1 MTADTWAGPWHDT
14 GLPLAERVDAL
25 LAAMTPEEK
34 AGQLGSHWH
43 RPADDLGDPGD
54 QGGDVAPMEGDMPGP
69 ASFEA
74 AIEHGLGHLT
84 RVFGTAP
91 VPVADGVADLRAR
104 QTAVVRASRFGIPAI
119 AHEECLTGFTAYGAT
134 IYPTP
139 LAWGAAFD
147 PELVEELAAAIGRD
161 LRSVGVDQGL
171 APVLDVVRD
180 YRWGRV
186 EESVGEDPYLVATV
200 ATAYVR
206 GLQSTGL
213 VATLKH
219 FAGYSASRSAR
230 NHGPVALGARE
241 LAEVLLPPFELA
253 IREGGAGS
261 VMPSYAAVDGV
272 PPTASRALLTT
283 LLRDGWGFG
292 GTVVSDYWAVPFLRR
307 TQRIAADDAG
317 AGALALAA
325 GVDVELPETVGF
337 ASAASAVPEPVL
349 DEAVRRVLLQ
359 KGRLGL
365 LDAGWQPR
373 GDDGVD
379 LDSPANR
386 ALARRLAE
394 RSVVLLANDGT
405 LPLRTAGAGPG
416 RVAVIGAT
424 AVEPRTLLGCYSFPN
439 HVLAGYDGDDLG
451 VAVPTLLEALR
462 AELPDAEV
470 PHAAGAAITGDDRSG
485 FAAAAALAAQADV
498 AIVAVGDLAGL
509 FGRGTS
515 GEGCDAPD
523 LTLPGVQAE
532 LVTAVLDT
540 GTPVVLVVVSGRPYA
555 LGALAPR
562 CAAVV
567 QAFFPGEEGGAAIAG
582 VLSGRV
588 EPSGRL
594 PVAVPRTPSGA
605 LPTYRAAP
613 LDQRTDGIS
622 SLDPAPLYPFGH
634 GLSYTTVTYESLLL
648 SASAIPYDGSVDVT
662 VTVRNAGDR
671 PAAEVVQLYLTD
683 HVAQVVRPVR
693 ELIGYRRVPL
703 APGQTRRVTFT
714 VHAER
719 TSFPGLDLRRI
730 VEPGTFTLA
739 AGPSSENL
747 PVAAELE
754 ITGDAPRVLD
764 GARVMTTP
772 SRLDD
777 VT

>member
-1 MTADTWAGPWHDT
+1 MTADTWAGPLSGPWHDT
-14 GLPLAERVDAL
+14 GRPLAERVDAL

-34 AGQLGSHWH
+34 AGQLGSFWH
-43 RPADDLGDPGD
+43 RPGDDPE
-54 QGGDVAPMEGDMPGP
+54 GDVAPMESDMTGP

-84 RVFGTAP
+84 RVFGTVP
-91 VPVADGVADLRAR
+91 VSVADGIADLRAR
-104 QTAVVRASRFGIPAI
+104 QQRIVRASRFGIPAI

-134 IYPTP
+134 VYPTP

-147 PELVEELAAAIGRD
+147 PDLVEELAAAIGRD
-161 LRSVGVDQGL
+161 VRAVGADQGL
-171 APVLDVVRD
+171 SPVLDVVRD

-186 EESVGEDPYLVATV
+186 EESIGEDPYLVATV

-219 FAGYSASRSAR
+219 FVGYSASRSAR
-230 NHGPVALGARE
+230 NHAPVAMGARE
-241 LAEVLLPPFELA
+241 LAELLLPPFELA

-261 VMPSYAAVDGV
+261 VMPSYAAVDGA
-272 PPTASRALLTT
+272 PPTASRALLTS
-283 LLRDGWGFG
+283 LLREEWGFD

-307 TQRIAADDAG
+307 MHRVTADDDG
-317 AGALALAA
+317 AGALALTA

-337 ASAASAVPEPVL
+337 AGLAARVRAGDLPASVL
-349 DEAVRRVLLQ
+349 DDAARRVLLQ
-359 KGRLGL
+359 KARLGL
-365 LDAGWQPR
+365 LDPDWAPR
-373 GDDGVD
+373 GDEDVD

-405 LPLRTAGAGPG
+405 LPLAPAPAAR
-416 RVAVIGAT
+416 RVAVVGTT
-424 AVEPRTLLGCYSFPN
+424 AVEPRTFLGCYSFPN
-439 HVLAGYDGDDLG
+439 HVLAKHGGDDLG

-462 AELPDAEV
+462 AELPGAEV
-470 PHAAGAAITGDDRSG
+470 THTPGAAITGDDRSG
-485 FAAAAALAAQADV
+485 FAAAVALAAESDV

-523 LTLPGVQAE
+523 LALPGVQAE
-532 LVTAVLDT
+532 LVAAVLDT

-555 LGALAPR
+555 LGDLAPR

-588 EPSGRL
+588 DPSGRL
-594 PVAVPRTPSGA
+594 PVAVPRTPSGG

-622 SLDPAPLYPFGH
+622 NLDPAPLYPFGH
-634 GLSYTTVTYESLLL
+634 GLSYTTVAYESLLL
-648 SASAIPYDGSVDVT
+648 SAPAVRTDGTVEAT
-662 VTVRNAGDR
+662 VTVRNTGDR
-671 PAAEVVQLYLTD
+671 PVDEVVQLYLTD
-683 HVAQVVRPVR
+683 HVAQTVRPVR
-693 ELIGYRRVPL
+693 ELIGYRRVLL
-703 APGQTRRVTFT
+703 AVGEARRVTFT
-714 VHAER
+714 VHADR
-719 TSFPGLDLRRI
+719 TSFPGLDLRRV

-739 AGPSSENL
+739 AGPSSETL

-754 ITGDAPRVLD
+754 LTGELRVLD
-764 GARVMTTP
+764 GPRVMTTP
-772 SRLDD
+772 TRLD
-777 VT
+777 

>member
-14 GLPLAERVDAL
+14 RLPLTERVDAL

-34 AGQLGSHWH
+34 AGQLGSYWH
-43 RPADDLGDPGD
+43 RPDDEP
-54 QGGDVAPMEGDMPGP
+54 GGDVAPMEGDMTGP
-69 ASFEA
+69 AAFEA

-104 QTAVVRASRFGIPAI
+104 QAAVVRASRFGVPAI

-147 PELVEELAAAIGRD
+147 PELVEEVAAAIGRD
-161 LRSVGVDQGL
+161 LRAVGVDQGL

-186 EESVGEDPYLVATV
+186 EESIGEDPYLVATV

-219 FAGYSASRSAR
+219 FAGYSASRAAR
-230 NHGPVALGARE
+230 NHGPVGVGARE
-241 LAEVLLPPFELA
+241 LAELLLPPFELA
-253 IREGGAGS
+253 IREGAAGS

-283 LLRDGWGFG
+283 LLRDEWGFG

-307 TQRIAADDAG
+307 TQRIAADDDG

-337 ASAASAVPEPVL
+337 ARLAPGAAL
-349 DEAVRRVLLQ
+349 DEAARRVLLQ

-365 LDAGWQPR
+365 LDPGWAPR
-373 GDDGVD
+373 GDHDAD

-405 LPLRTAGAGPG
+405 LPLRAAGGGPG
-416 RVAVIGAT
+416 RVAVIGTT
-424 AVEPRTLLGCYSFPN
+424 AAQPRTFLGCYSFPN
-439 HVLAGYDGDDLG
+439 HVLARYDGDDLG

-462 AELPDAEV
+462 TELSDAEV

-485 FAAAAALAAQADV
+485 FAAAVALAAQSDV
-498 AIVAVGDLAGL
+498 AIVAVGDLAGM
-509 FGRGTS
+509 FGSGTS

-523 LTLPGVQAE
+523 LALPGVQAE

-594 PVAVPRTPSGA
+594 PVAVPRTASGA

-613 LDQRTDGIS
+613 LAQRSDGIS

-634 GLSYTTVTYESLLL
+634 GLSYTTVEYRDLTL
-648 SASAIPYDGSVDVT
+648 SAASMPADGQVDVT
-662 VTVRNAGDR
+662 VTVRNAGRR
-671 PAAEVVQLYLTD
+671 PATEVVQLYLTD
-683 HVAQVVRPVR
+683 HVAQTVRPVR

-703 APGQTRRVTFT
+703 GVGEARRVTFT
-714 VHAER
+714 VHADR
-719 TSFPGLDLRRI
+719 TSFPGLDLRRV

-739 AGPSSENL
+739 AGPSSEML

-754 ITGDAPRVLD
+754 ITGDAPRVLA
-764 GARVMTTP
+764 GPRVMTTP
-772 SRLDD
+772 ARVD
-777 VT
+777 

>member
-1 MTADTWAGPWHDT
+1 MTADI
-14 GLPLAERVDAL
+14 ERVEAL

-34 AGQLGSHWH
+34 AGQLGSYWH
-43 RPADDLGDPGD
+43 RPEDPGS
-54 QGGDVAPMEGDMPGP
+54 GDVAPMEGDMTGP
-69 ASFEA
+69 DSFEA

-91 VPVADGVADLRAR
+91 VSVADGVADLRERQAR
-104 QTAVVRASRFGIPAI
+104 VQKASRFGIPAI

-147 PELVEELAAAIGRD
+147 PELVEEVAAAIGRD
-161 LRSVGVDQGL
+161 LRAVGVDQGL

-186 EESVGEDPYLVATV
+186 EESIGEDPYLVATV

-219 FAGYSASRSAR
+219 FAGYSASRAAR
-230 NHGPVALGARE
+230 NHAPVGVGARE

-253 IREGGAGS
+253 IREGGAGA

-272 PPTASRALLTT
+272 PPTASHALLTT
-283 LLRDGWGFG
+283 LLRDAWGFG

-307 TQRIAADDAG
+307 TQRIAADDDG

-337 ASAASAVPEPVL
+337 ARLAAGPAL
-349 DEAVRRVLLQ
+349 DQAARRVLLQ

-365 LDAGWQPR
+365 LDPGWEPR
-373 GDDGVD
+373 GDDGAD

-405 LPLRTAGAGPG
+405 LPLRAAGGGPG
-416 RVAVIGAT
+416 RVAVIGTT
-424 AVEPRTLLGCYSFPN
+424 AVQPRTFLGCYSFPN

-462 AELPDAEV
+462 TELPDAAV

-498 AIVAVGDLAGL
+498 AIVAVGDLAGM
-509 FGRGTS
+509 FGSGTS

-523 LTLPGVQAE
+523 LALPGVQAE

-613 LDQRTDGIS
+613 LGRRTDGIS

-634 GLSYTTVTYESLLL
+634 GLSYTTVEYRDLTLGA
-648 SASAIPYDGSVDVT
+648 ASMPADGRVDVT
-662 VTVRNAGDR
+662 VTVRNAGRR

-683 HVAQVVRPVR
+683 HVAQTVRPVR
-693 ELIGYRRVPL
+693 ELIGYLRVPL
-703 APGQTRRVTFT
+703 APGETRRVTFD
-714 VHAER
+714 VHADR
-719 TSFPGLDLRRI
+719 TSFPGLDLRRV

-739 AGPSSENL
+739 AGPSSEAL

-754 ITGDAPRVLD
+754 ITGDAPRVLA

-772 SRLDD
+772 AR
-777 VT
+777 VE

>member
-1 MTADTWAGPWHDT
+1 MTADTWAGPHSGPWHDT
-14 GLPLAERVDAL
+14 GRPLAERVDAL

-34 AGQLGSHWH
+34 AGQLGSYWH
-43 RPADDLGDPGD
+43 RPADDP
-54 QGGDVAPMEGDMPGP
+54 GGDVAPMESDMTGP

-84 RVFGTAP
+84 RVFGT
-91 VPVADGVADLRAR
+91 VPVSVPDGVADLRAR
-104 QTAVVRASRFGIPAI
+104 QARVVRASRFGIPAI

-134 IYPTP
+134 VYPTP

-147 PELVEELAAAIGRD
+147 PGLVEELATAIGRD
-161 LRSVGVDQGL
+161 LRAVGIDQGL
-171 APVLDVVRD
+171 SPVLDVVRD

-186 EESVGEDPYLVATV
+186 EESIGEDPYLVATV
-200 ATAYVR
+200 AAAYVR

-230 NHGPVALGARE
+230 NHGPVAMGARE
-241 LAEVLLPPFELA
+241 LAELLLPPFELA
-253 IREGGAGS
+253 IREAGAGS

-272 PPTASRALLTT
+272 PPTASHALLTS
-283 LLRDGWGFG
+283 LLREQWGFD
-292 GTVVSDYWAVPFLRR
+292 GTIVSDYWAVPFLRR
-307 TQRIAADDAG
+307 MHRITADDDG
-317 AGALALAA
+317 AGLLALAA

-337 ASAASAVPEPVL
+337 AGLAARVREGAVVL
-349 DEAVRRVLLQ
+349 DAAARRVLLQ

-365 LDAGWQPR
+365 LDPDWAPR
-373 GDDGVD
+373 ADDGVD

-405 LPLRTAGAGPG
+405 LPLAPAAS
-416 RVAVIGAT
+416 RVAVVGTT
-424 AVEPRTLLGCYSFPN
+424 AVEPRTFLGCYSFPN
-439 HVLAGYDGDDLG
+439 HVLAKHGGDDLG

-462 AELPDAEV
+462 VELADATV
-470 PHAAGAAITGDDRSG
+470 THATGAAITGDDRSG
-485 FAAAAALAAQADV
+485 VAAAVALAAESDV
-498 AIVAVGDLAGL
+498 AIVTVGDLAGL

-532 LVTAVLDT
+532 LVAAVLDT

-555 LGALAPR
+555 LGDLAPR

-588 EPSGRL
+588 DPSGRL
-594 PVAVPRTPSGA
+594 PVAVPRTASGA

-622 SLDPAPLYPFGH
+622 NLDPAPLYPFGH

-648 SASAIPYDGSVDVT
+648 DAPSIPADGQVEVT
-662 VTVRNAGDR
+662 VTVRNTGDR
-671 PAAEVVQLYLTD
+671 PADEVVQLYLTD
-683 HVAQVVRPVR
+683 HVAQTVRPVR
-693 ELIGYRRVPL
+693 ELIGYRRVPV
-703 APGQTRRVTFT
+703 AVGETRRVTFT
-714 VHAER
+714 VHADR
-719 TSFPGLDLRRI
+719 TSFPGLDLRRV

-739 AGPSSENL
+739 AGPSSETL
-747 PVAAELE
+747 PVGAELE
-754 ITGDAPRVLD
+754 LTGAPRVLD
-764 GARVMTTP
+764 GPRVMTTP
-772 SRLDD
+772 SRL
-777 VT
+777 T

>member
-1 MTADTWAGPWHDT
+1 MTADTWAGPLSGPWHDT
-14 GLPLAERVDAL
+14 TLPLAERVDAL

-34 AGQLGSHWH
+34 AGQLGSFWH
-43 RPADDLGDPGD
+43 RPAEEPD
-54 QGGDVAPMEGDMPGP
+54 GDVAPMESEMAGPG
-69 ASFEA
+69 SFA
-74 AIEHGLGHLT
+74 DAIAYGLGHLT

-91 VPVADGVADLRAR
+91 VSVADGIADLRAR
-104 QTAVVRASRFGIPAI
+104 QAQVMRVSRFGIPAI

-134 IYPTP
+134 VYPTP

-147 PELVEELAAAIGRD
+147 PGLVEEMAAAIGRD
-161 LRSVGVDQGL
+161 LRAVGVDQGL
-171 APVLDVVRD
+171 SPVLDVVRD

-186 EESVGEDPYLVATV
+186 EESIGEDPYLVATV

-206 GLQSTGL
+206 GLQSTGV

-230 NHGPVALGARE
+230 NHAPVAMGPRE

-272 PPTASRALLTT
+272 PPTASRALLTS
-283 LLRDGWGFG
+283 LLREEWGFG
-292 GTVVSDYWAVPFLRR
+292 GTVVSDYWAVPFLHK
-307 TQRIAADDAG
+307 THRIAGGDDDAG
-317 AGALALAA
+317 VLALTA

-337 ASAASAVPEPVL
+337 AGLAALVRAGAVPEAVL
-349 DEAVRRVLLQ
+349 DDAARRVLLQ
-359 KGRLGL
+359 KARLGL
-365 LDAGWQPR
+365 LDPGWAPR
-373 GDDGVD
+373 TDDGAD

-405 LPLRTAGAGPG
+405 LPLAPAAA
-416 RVAVIGAT
+416 RVAVVGTT
-424 AVEPRTLLGCYSFPN
+424 AVEPRTFLGCYSFPN
-439 HVLAGYDGDDLG
+439 HVLAQHGGDDLG
-451 VAVPTLLEALR
+451 VAVPTLLDALR
-462 AELPDAEV
+462 AELPDSV
-470 PHAAGAAITGDDRSG
+470 VSHAPGAAITGEDRSG
-485 FAAAAALAAQADV
+485 FAAAVALAAQADV
-498 AIVAVGDLAGL
+498 AIVTVGDLAGL

-523 LTLPGVQAE
+523 LTLPGVQAD
-532 LVTAVLDT
+532 LVAAVLDT

-555 LGALAPR
+555 LGDLAPR

-582 VLSGRV
+582 VLSGRID
-588 EPSGRL
+588 PSGRL
-594 PVAVPRTPSGA
+594 PVAVPRTPSSS

-613 LDQRTDGIS
+613 LDQRTDGVS
-622 SLDPAPLYPFGH
+622 NLDPAPLYPFGH
-634 GLSYTTVTYESLLL
+634 GLSYTTVTYESLVL
-648 SASAIPYDGSVDVT
+648 SAPAIPSDGSVDVT
-662 VTVRNAGDR
+662 VTVRNTGAR
-671 PAAEVVQLYLTD
+671 PAEEVVQLYLTD
-683 HVAQVVRPVR
+683 HAAQVVRPVR

-703 APGQTRRVTFT
+703 APGEARRVTFA
-714 VHAER
+714 VHADR

-739 AGPSSENL
+739 AGPSSDDV
-747 PVAAELE
+747 PVSAELE
-754 ITGDAPRVLD
+754 ISGAVRVLD

-772 SRLDD
+772 VRID
-777 VT
+777 